1 MFIQLY
7 PFHRKQAKEKRKL
20 SFFFGRISEEKG
32 IPTLLKAICKLPD
45 VKLKL
50 AGTGPLLDSL
60 KAQCP
65 PNAEF
70 LGFKQGKELQS
81 LIHGASFVIVPSEW
95 YENNPMT
102 IIESYTIG
110 TPVIGSDIAGIP
122 ELIDEGDTG
131 FTFKPK
137 SPEDLRSVIS
147 KALNINEE
155 RYEEMVKNCR
165 AFAETNFSE
174 TEHYKKLI
182 YIYQSVIEK
191 QNN

>member
-1 MFIQLY
+1 M
-7 PFHRKQAKEKRKL
+7 
-20 SFFFGRISEEKG
+20 
-32 IPTLLKAICKLPD
+32 KAISKLPD
-45 VKLKL
+45 IKLKL
-50 AGTGPLLDSL
+50 AGTGPLLDNL

-65 PNAEF
+65 ANAEF

-81 LIHGASFVIVPSEW
+81 LIHDASFVIVPSEW

-122 ELIDEGDTG
+122 ELINEGDTG

-137 SPEDLRSVIS
+137 SPEDLRSVI
-147 KALNINEE
+147 NEAFKIQNE

-165 AFAETNFSE
+165 TFAEANFSE

-191 QNN
+191 QNK

>member
-1 MFIQLY
+1 
-7 PFHRKQAKEKRKL
+7 
-20 SFFFGRISEEKG
+20 
-32 IPTLLKAICKLPD
+32 
-45 VKLKL
+45 
-50 AGTGPLLDSL
+50 
-60 KAQCP
+60 
-65 PNAEF
+65 
-70 LGFKQGKELQS
+70 
-81 LIHGASFVIVPSEW
+81 
-95 YENNPMT
+95 MT

-155 RYEEMVKNCR
+155 MVKNCR

>member
-65 PNAEF
+65 PNTEF

-174 TEHYKKLI
+174 TEHYK
-182 YIYQSVIEK
+182 
-191 QNN
+191 N

>member
-20 SFFFGRISEEKG
+20 SFFLWKDIGRKG

>member
-7 PFHRKQAKEKRKL
+7 PFHRKQAKEKGNYL
-20 SFFFGRISEEKG
+20 FFFGRISEEKG